1 MLLGESIFAAVFL
14 IWLWHCIL
22 AATFFFGG
30 NARYDEFLDQCKKS
44 DRRESLLRRFLFL
57 VCCDEADL
65 NLGSTSEV
73 DRGF

>member
-1 MLLGESIFAAVFL
+1 MVVALHTCSY
-14 IWLWHCIL
+14 
-22 AATFFFGG
+22 FFFGG